1 MITVRIE
8 HPIKSFEAWK
18 SAFDRD
24 PVDRKGSGVR
34 RYQVLRPVDDP
45 AFVMVDLD
53 FENPDEA
60 KTFVDS
66 MRRVWAS
73 PQAAPALGGAPR
85 ATIVR
90 AVETAT
96 L

>member
-24 PVDRKGSGVR
+24 PVDRTGSGVR

-53 FENPDEA
+53 FENPYEA
-60 KTFVDS
+60 TAFVDS